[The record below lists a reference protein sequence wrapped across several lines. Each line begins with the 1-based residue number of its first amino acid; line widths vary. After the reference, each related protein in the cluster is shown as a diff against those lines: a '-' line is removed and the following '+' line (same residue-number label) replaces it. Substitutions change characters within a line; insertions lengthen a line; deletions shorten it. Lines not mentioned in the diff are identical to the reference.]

1 MRYLRKKFKDMKIRY
16 KILSTFILIGVIPMF
31 ILGFFS
37 YAEVR
42 KLLIRQEQS
51 NMSDYLNQA
60 IMSADNQIQ
69 IYNNL
74 SEYISYNDTIAK
86 ILSYE
91 YDNYYEMYEQYTKVL
106 ETVRPLTPAQI
117 PYQTP
122 ILWQYVSSLPALHHA
137 LYHHPVL

>member
-1 MRYLRKKFKDMKIRY
+1 ML
-16 KILSTFILIGVIPMF
+16 L
-31 ILGFFS
+31 LGFFS

-74 SEYISYNDTIAK
+74 SEYISYNDTIAR

-91 YDNYYEMYEQYTKVL
+91 YNNYYEMYEQYTKVL
-106 ETVRPLTPAQI
+106 DQCC
-117 PYQTP
+117 
-122 ILWQYVSSLPALHHA
+122 HH
-137 LYHHPVL
+137 

>member
-1 MRYLRKKFKDMKIRY
+1 MKYLRKKFKDMKIRY
-16 KILSTFILIGVIPMF
+16 KILSTFILIGVIPML

-74 SEYISYNDTIAK
+74 S
-86 ILSYE
+86 
-91 YDNYYEMYEQYTKVL
+91 
-106 ETVRPLTPAQI
+106 
-117 PYQTP
+117 
-122 ILWQYVSSLPALHHA
+122 
-137 LYHHPVL
+137 